1 MAKNWK
7 KIVQIAGM
15 ATLLGATVAANIVLS
30 NYAEIINI
38 YFNGFGADFSN
49 FDSSAGNN
57 ICQEIEREG
66 IVLLKNEE
74 SALPLTQKNEKG
86 KISQKKYNH
95 SWFEPYDL

>member
-38 YFNGFGADFSN
+38 YFNDT
-49 FDSSAGNN
+49 NN
-57 ICQEIEREG
+57 
-66 IVLLKNEE
+66 
-74 SALPLTQKNEKG
+74 T
-86 KISQKKYNH
+86 KKK
-95 SWFEPYDL
+95 